1 MSKGENEKKNEKTKN
16 TLFGSDEVVDA
27 EIVIASDKD
36 TNRQNAFKEA
46 YKKVMQIV
54 PNYFLT
60 TRKRKSS
67 TSSSS
72 GFSQSIVI
80 TPENAKIETKE
91 TVQNENIKEE
101 KGRERDD

>member
-1 MSKGENEKKNEKTKN
+1 MAKEKNEKVKN

-60 TRKRKSS
+60 PKKRKAT
-67 TSSSS
+67 TSG
-72 GFSQSIVI
+72 GFSQSIVV

-91 TVQNENIKEE
+91 NVQNENAKEE